1 MAIREENKKVQ
12 DNMNYKSDKDKMQ
25 EGMLMAKLTK
35 TQKLAL
41 KKKQNIADAT
51 GEPIKAEDLV
61 KDKIFIAAGDKKEPA
76 TVEEINN
83 YLKEIKEGK

>member
-61 KDKIFIAAGDKKEPA
+61 KDKGI
-76 TVEEINN
+76 
-83 YLKEIKEGK
+83 YSSRR

>member
-35 TQKLAL
+35 TQKAAL
-41 KKKQNIADAT
+41 KRKQNIANLT
-51 GEPIKAEDLV
+51 GEPIKVEDLV
-61 KDKIFIAAGDKKEPA
+61 KDKVFIAAGDKKEPA
-76 TVEEINN
+76 TVQEINN
-83 YLKEIKEGK
+83 YLKEIKEAK

>member
-12 DNMNYKSDKDKMQ
+12 DNMDYKSDKDKMQ

-83 YLKEIKEGK
+83 YLKEIKKGK

>member
-12 DNMNYKSDKDKMQ
+12 DNMDYKSDKDKMQ

-35 TQKLAL
+35 TQKAAL
-41 KKKQNIADAT
+41 RKKQNIANAT

-76 TVEEINN
+76 TIQEIND
-83 YLKEIKEGK
+83 YLKKINQGK

>member
-12 DNMNYKSDKDKMQ
+12 DNMDYKSDKDKMQ

-41 KKKQNIADAT
+41 KKKQNIANAT

>member
-12 DNMNYKSDKDKMQ
+12 DNMDYKSDKDKMQ

-76 TVEEINN
+76 TIQEIND
-83 YLKEIKEGK
+83 YLKKINQGK

>member
-12 DNMNYKSDKDKMQ
+12 DNIDYKSDKDKMQ
-25 EGMLMAKLTK
+25 KEMLMAKLTN
-35 TQKLAL
+35 TQKAAL
-41 KKKQNIADAT
+41 KKKLNIANLT

-61 KDKIFIAAGDKKEPA
+61 KDKAFIAGGDKKEPA

>member
-12 DNMNYKSDKDKMQ
+12 DNMDYKSDKDKMQ
-25 EGMLMAKLTK
+25 GMLMAKLTK

-61 KDKIFIAAGDKKEPA
+61 KDKVFIAAGDKKEPA

>member
-35 TQKLAL
+35 MQEAALRNKQK
-41 KKKQNIADAT
+41 IADAT
-51 GEPIKAEDLV
+51 GEPIKASDLV
-61 KDKIFIAAGDKKEPA
+61 KDKIFMAAGDKKEPA
-76 TVEEINN
+76 TIQEIND
-83 YLKEIKEGK
+83 YLEKIKKGK